1 MQEDIENRTV
11 NLAVVTTKLTART
24 VIAAVLVYLR
34 HRDKA
39 QARKLNTVPEGKQS
53 VKDLLKQKQ
62 GVNSIDISSTDLK
75 GFESIARKYGIDYAV
90 RKDRSVDPP
99 KYLVFFKGK
108 EADVM
113 NAAFNEYS
121 AKVMRQGQRPSVLAE
136 LKKLKALVMA
146 LPGKVIN
153 RDKQREQSR

>member
-53 VKDLLKQKQ
+53 VKDLLRQKQ

-75 GFESIARKYGIDYAV
+75 GFESIARKYGIDYAI

-153 RDKQREQSR
+153 REKQREQSR

>member
-53 VKDLLKQKQ
+53 VKDLLRQKQ
-62 GVNSIDISSTDLK
+62 GVNSIDISGTDLK

-153 RDKQREQSR
+153 REKQR

>member
-53 VKDLLKQKQ
+53 VKDLLRQKQ

-113 NAAFNEYS
+113 TATFNEYS

>member
-136 LKKLKALVMA
+136 FKKLKALVMA

>member
-53 VKDLLKQKQ
+53 VKDLLRQKQ

-75 GFESIARKYGIDYAV
+75 GFESIARKYGIDYAI

>member
-53 VKDLLKQKQ
+53 VKDLLRQKQ
-62 GVNSIDISSTDLK
+62 GVNSIDISGTDLK

-90 RKDRSVDPP
+90 RKDRSVNPP

-153 RDKQREQSR
+153 REKQREQSR

>member
-53 VKDLLKQKQ
+53 VKDLLRQKQ
-62 GVNSIDISSTDLK
+62 GVNSIDISGTDLK

-153 RDKQREQSR
+153 REKQREQSR

>member
-153 RDKQREQSR
+153 REKQREQSR

>member
-53 VKDLLKQKQ
+53 VKDLLRQKQ

-153 RDKQREQSR
+153 REKQREQSR

>member
-75 GFESIARKYGIDYAV
+75 GFESIARKYGIDYAI

>member
-75 GFESIARKYGIDYAV
+75 GFESIARKYGIDYAI

-136 LKKLKALVMA
+136 LKKLKVLVMA

>member
-24 VIAAVLVYLR
+24 VIAVVLVYLR

-53 VKDLLKQKQ
+53 VKDLLRQKQ

>member
-53 VKDLLKQKQ
+53 VKDLLRQKQ

-75 GFESIARKYGIDYAV
+75 GFESIARKYGIDYAI

-153 RDKQREQSR
+153 HEKQREQSR

>member
-39 QARKLNTVPEGKQS
+39 QTRKLNTVPEGKQS

-75 GFESIARKYGIDYAV
+75 GFESIARKYGIDYAI

-136 LKKLKALVMA
+136 LKKLKVLVMA

>member
-1 MQEDIENRTV
+1 MQEDIESRTV
-11 NLAVVTTKLTART
+11 NLAIVTTKLTGRT
-24 VIAAVLVYLR
+24 VAAAALMYLR

-53 VKDLLKQKQ
+53 VKDLLRQKQ

>member
-53 VKDLLKQKQ
+53 VKDLLRQKQ
-62 GVNSIDISSTDLK
+62 GVNSIDISGTDLK

>member
-121 AKVMRQGQRPSVLAE
+121 AKVMRQGQHPSVLAE

>member
-53 VKDLLKQKQ
+53 VKDLLRQKQ

>member
-53 VKDLLKQKQ
+53 VKDLPRQKQ

-75 GFESIARKYGIDYAV
+75 GVESIARKYGIDYAI

-136 LKKLKALVMA
+136 RKKLQALVMA

-153 RDKQREQSR
+153 REKQREHSR

>member
-24 VIAAVLVYLR
+24 VIAAVLMYLR
-34 HRDKA
+34 HRDKV
-39 QARKLNTVPEGKQS
+39 QARKLNKVPEGKQS

-90 RKDRSVDPP
+90 RKDKSVDPP

-113 NAAFNEYS
+113 TAAFNEYS

-153 RDKQREQSR
+153 REKQREQSR

>member
-39 QARKLNTVPEGKQS
+39 QARKLNTAPEGKQS
-53 VKDLLKQKQ
+53 VKDLLRQKQ

-75 GFESIARKYGIDYAV
+75 GFESIARKYGIDYAI

-113 NAAFNEYS
+113 TATFNEYS

-153 RDKQREQSR
+153 REKQREQSR